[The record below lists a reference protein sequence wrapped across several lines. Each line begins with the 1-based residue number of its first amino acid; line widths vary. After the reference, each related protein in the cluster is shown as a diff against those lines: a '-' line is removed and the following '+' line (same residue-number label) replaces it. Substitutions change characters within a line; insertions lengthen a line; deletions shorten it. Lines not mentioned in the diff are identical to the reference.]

1 MDTIVKQRAEAWLT
15 GSYDEETKAQVKA
28 LTENN
33 PKELEEPGVRHRRTA
48 RYHGRGHQSHE
59 QIHRWDGH
67 TGISQLP
74 KKEFPFAAGN

>member
-33 PKELEEPGVRHRRTA
+33 PKELEESSAPADCAVSWA
-48 RYHGRGHQSHE
+48 WAP
-59 QIHRWDGH
+59 I
-67 TGISQLP
+67 
-74 KKEFPFAAGN
+74 A